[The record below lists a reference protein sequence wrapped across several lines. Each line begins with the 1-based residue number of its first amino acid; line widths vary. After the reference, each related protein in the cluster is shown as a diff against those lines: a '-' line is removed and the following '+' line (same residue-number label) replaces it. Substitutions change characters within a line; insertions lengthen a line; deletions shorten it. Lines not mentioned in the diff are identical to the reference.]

1 MSQADVTVGIPAIVN
16 CLIMVP
22 FSIFFHYAYDV
33 GPYIIDGRHRRAEGG
48 HFSQHNYPQD
58 YQGGFLGIR
67 AFTGMVNPRELLGAI
82 GFVFKMGPPQKSGG
96 GGGSAAVN
104 GRYGGGGGHDGEYAH
119 EMSRREQRRMDKHA
133 ARADGGG
140 GGAYYTNGNG
150 NANGSYGYNGQ
161 QQQNGGYQQNGQYQ
175 RGYR

>member
-33 GPYIIDGRHRRAEGG
+33 GPYIIGGRRRHAEGG
-48 HFSQHNYPQD
+48 HFTQHSYPQH

-67 AFTGMVNPRELLGAI
+67 AFAGMVNPHELLGAI
-82 GFVFKMGPPQKSGG
+82 GFVFKMGPPNKSGGG

-104 GRYGGGGGHDGEYAH
+104 GHYGGGRGHDGEYAH
-119 EMSRREQRRMDKHA
+119 EMGRREQRRMDKHA
-133 ARADGGG
+133 ACADS
-140 GGAYYTNGNG
+140 GAYYTNGNG
-150 NANGSYGYNGQ
+150 NANGSYRYNGQQQ
-161 QQQNGGYQQNGQYQ
+161 QQQNGGYQQNGRYQ
-175 RGYR
+175 QGYR